1 MSKSR
6 IEGLIATFTKLI
18 DSSKQHTFIET
29 ESVRYVYQPLERM
42 YVLLITTKASN
53 ILEDLETLR
62 LFARVIPEYARG
74 SETSDV
80 VENAFQLMFAFDEIV
95 ALGYRETVTLAQI
108 RTYTEMDSH
117 EERMFIAVRENQEKE
132 AKDTMRKRAR
142 ELQQARIAAAKQGI
156 SPAAAL
162 SNFTSGRSGYDPIP
176 VQPTL
181 DPRIDESISTPQD
194 NFSSQQQQPSVR
206 RGMRLG
212 GRSGKGEMD
221 KLAGMLGVERPA
233 ATTTA
238 TSDTA
243 PLLSDAPGL
252 SVEQGPIENLHVMI
266 EEKLTVQA
274 GRDGGLELME
284 LAGVMMVRVGDESVR
299 DSRILVDTQAAVA
312 GTDRRPSASMQTHP
326 NLDKKAF
333 QAEGWLQTKPGGK
346 SFPVGQEVG
355 VLKWR
360 LQTQDDACMPI
371 LINCWPNEIPGG
383 FEVNIEYELQDTS
396 LSLMNFLVKI
406 PLPPGSKPPLV
417 GSCDGDYEVDLR
429 HSQLLW
435 TRPLVDGDNATGSL
449 EFTVKAERG
458 AKADL
463 FFPINV
469 DFSSKASFCGIQV
482 VKALDANSNPVKF
495 STEANF
501 HPDRYEIA

>member
-1 MSKSR
+1 LLAAAICSKDGKVLLSRQFVEMSKSR

-74 SETSDV
+74 SEISDV
-80 VENAFQLMFAFDEIV
+80 VENAFQLIFAFDEII

-132 AKDTMRKRAR
+132 AKDTMRKRAK
-142 ELQQARIAAAKQGI
+142 ELQQARIAAAKQGM
-156 SPAAAL
+156 SPTAAL
-162 SNFTSGRSGYDPIP
+162 SNFTSGKSGYDPIP

-194 NFSSQQQQPSVR
+194 NFSSQQQSSVR

-221 KLAGMLGVERPA
+221 KLAGMLGVEGSA
-233 ATTTA
+233 APTA
-238 TSDTA
+238 AVSDSA
-243 PLLSDAPGL
+243 PLLSNVSGPPVD
-252 SVEQGPIENLHVMI
+252 QGPIENLHVRF

-284 LAGVMMVRVGDESVR
+284 LAGVMMVRVTDESIR
-299 DSRILVDTQAAVA
+299 DSRILVDTQAAIA

-333 QAEGWLQTKPGGK
+333 QVGK
-346 SFPVGQEVG
+346 HCSNFPLLFTISRVCRPSVQVCFPFRPSHAPTTSWALAGRDRIIEQLTTVRPSIPTRST
-355 VLKWR
+355 VLHR
-360 LQTQDDACMPI
+360 RMVQ
-371 LINCWPNEIPGG
+371 G
-383 FEVNIEYELQDTS
+383 
-396 LSLMNFLVKI
+396 
-406 PLPPGSKPPLV
+406 
-417 GSCDGDYEVDLR
+417 R
-429 HSQLLW
+429 
-435 TRPLVDGDNATGSL
+435 
-449 EFTVKAERG
+449 
-458 AKADL
+458 
-463 FFPINV
+463 
-469 DFSSKASFCGIQV
+469 
-482 VKALDANSNPVKF
+482 
-495 STEANF
+495 
-501 HPDRYEIA
+501 